1 MKRAVVALGLFAA
14 ACAKPVPPG
23 EIRLTGTAQ
32 QGGLMFG
39 TAPPGTTRLTLDD
52 RPVRLAG
59 DGRFVIGFGRDAV
72 TGRVR
77 AELGDGREVVRTIAI
92 RPRAWNI
99 ESIPGLRRRSTGPSP
114 QYEAIRAPEL
124 ARMAAA
130 RAGTTTETGWTQV
143 FAWPAQG
150 RVSGVYGSQRILG
163 GVPGRPH
170 AGLDIAAPGGTPVLS
185 PADGVVRMANDRMS
199 LEGNLVMIDHGF
211 GLTSSFLHLSRND
224 VVVGERVK
232 RGQQIGAIG
241 TTGRSTG
248 PHLHWALSWG
258 EVKVDPGLLVGAPTV
273 EEPRSAQPVMR
284 APLSSTAGP

>member
-1 MKRAVVALGLFAA
+1 MNRAAVALSLLVA
-14 ACAKPVPPG
+14 ACAKPAPAG
-23 EIRLTGTAQ
+23 EIRLTGSAQ

-39 TAPPGTTRLTLDD
+39 TAPPGTARLTLDD

-72 TGRVR
+72 AGKVR
-77 AELGDGREVVRTIAI
+77 AELTDGRQVVRTITV

-114 QYEAIRAPEL
+114 EYEAIRAPEL
-124 ARMAAA
+124 ARIAAA
-130 RAGTTTETGWTQV
+130 RAGTTSETGWTQA
-143 FAWPAQG
+143 FAWPARG
-150 RVSGVYGSQRILG
+150 RISGVYGSQRILG
-163 GVPGRPH
+163 GVPGSPH
-170 AGLDIAAPGGTPVLS
+170 VGLDIAAPAGTPVLS
-185 PADGVVRMANDRMS
+185 PADGVVRLANDRMS

-224 VVVGERVK
+224 VVVGERVV

-248 PHLHWALSWG
+248 PHLHWGLSWG
-258 EVKVDPGLLVGAPTV
+258 DVKVDPGLLVGAPAV
-273 EEPRSAQPVMR
+273 SEPWDMPASERVH
-284 APLSSTAGP
+284 G